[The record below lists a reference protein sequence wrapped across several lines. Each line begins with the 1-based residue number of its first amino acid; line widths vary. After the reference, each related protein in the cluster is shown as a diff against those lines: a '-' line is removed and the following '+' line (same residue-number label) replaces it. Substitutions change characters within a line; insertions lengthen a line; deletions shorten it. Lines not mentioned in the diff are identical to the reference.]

1 MARDGLS
8 RWVAVVSVV
17 VVLLA
22 AGCSS
27 GGGGTD
33 DERGRGDQGS
43 SQAGSSKVAGTVV
56 TLSTGDRFSVVL
68 PDGWEVLDS
77 DGEHVILFGGA
88 EGSLAVGELLFPC
101 GTAAQCAESETRSG
115 GVSEDV
121 DVNGVTFY
129 WCHDKPGYERLHTW
143 YLEWNGRTY
152 QVDTAAA
159 PEGADPGRRA
169 EVVSSITW
177 LD

>member
-8 RWVAVVSVV
+8 RWVVVGSVV
-17 VVLLA
+17 AVLA

-33 DERGRGDQGS
+33 DERGRGDQAS
-43 SQAGSSKVAGTVV
+43 SQGGSSKTEGTVV
-56 TLSTGDRFSVVL
+56 TLSTDDRFSVVL
-68 PDGWEVLDS
+68 PDGWEVLDR
-77 DGEHVILFGGA
+77 DGKRVILFGGA
-88 EGSLAVGELLFPC
+88 EGSLAVGEPLFPC
-101 GTAAQCAESETRSG
+101 GTAAQCAESETLSG
-115 GVSEDV
+115 AVSEEL

-129 WCHDKPGYERLHTW
+129 WCHDEPGYERLHTW

-159 PEGADPGRRA
+159 PEGVDPGRRA
-169 EVVSSITW
+169 EVVASMTW